1 MSLSFFSALWLVL
14 GLARIRHKDQQL
26 SLMLTPAPPLCLLY
40 VVHLQAALHGVKFN
54 NQTLRL
60 AWHKPVTA
68 LTTADA
74 DEAEPEEDEVCG
86 CFSPCISVGTV
97 DSVWGIF

>member
-1 MSLSFFSALWLVL
+1 
-14 GLARIRHKDQQL
+14 
-26 SLMLTPAPPLCLLY
+26 MLTPPPCLLY

-54 NQTLRL
+54 NHTLRL
-60 AWHKPVTA
+60 AWHKPVTT

-86 CFSPCISVGTV
+86 CFSPCLSAATV